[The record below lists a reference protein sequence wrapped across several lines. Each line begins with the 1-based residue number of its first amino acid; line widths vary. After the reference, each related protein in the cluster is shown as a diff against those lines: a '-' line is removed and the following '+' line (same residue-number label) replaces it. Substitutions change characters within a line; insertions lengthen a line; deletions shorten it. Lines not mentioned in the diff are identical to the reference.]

1 MKNLRYIIYVLSLL
15 FAVGCSTEFETPTV
29 GAIQGRISLQI
40 DSQAL
45 VASRAVTSN
54 DIEAAMSHIDV
65 LFYDESEQLFHHE
78 RVSATEAYQGAVYL
92 TKKREDFAVNALYNV
107 FLVANST
114 LPATRFAQC
123 SDMDALFH
131 LSQQDELIHMT
142 GQQEVSEAPQY
153 FLMDGQAYDA
163 SLGSEPEVKSAVEI
177 NNGVVTDDT
186 KLSCVLR
193 RAAAKVVVTL
203 NRGEQVEFINGPQ
216 AGYYFRNIPYNTLV
230 VDRYTHDAELITPK
244 RSVSSQFCYWEP
256 DNSRITVVGYMYSH
270 NHKGQSFFERG
281 TSLIINI
288 PLSYT
293 TVNPE
298 SGEQT
303 KHSFENS
310 YYQLQLSKEE
320 VFERNHIYYVSATI
334 NAPGAEEVSTPITI
348 LPTKYSV
355 KDWLSESIDVGG
367 EAGPRYLKVN
377 REQFEMRNVA
387 VDNTSLVFA
396 SSHPVTIAINNVY
409 YVDKFGQTKTIT
421 SSTAQYNISATPLAE
436 LAGNIEVTSDVP
448 TNNTIRYIEMRVYQ
462 DDNSNGLHDTGELYE
477 DVLVLQYPLI
487 YVTNIVGWYSYRDDF
502 KTTDSKPTTF
512 KYRGDNITRV
522 GLDVDNIGT
531 NRNPIY
537 VWTGDYVYNNS
548 SAYFWRSKVADDPA
562 TTGSN
567 AGKSY
572 LSYYSWGNSS
582 SATEATKSSYGYQN
596 CRMYHVRVTATSA
609 DYVVGRPRITDNV
622 TDPGADNAK
631 LVSPSFMIASR
642 LGFVTTGTNIG
653 AVVDDNTQRHTVFAD
668 HCREYVEVCKD
679 SNGNPIVYDDWRLPT
694 SAELNIIMDLQGS
707 ASDNADA
714 IDYLL
719 NAVFYESASG
729 RTFNTKNDDDITD
742 VNNYSGS
749 SYSVRCVRDAY

>member
-1 MKNLRYIIYVLSLL
+1 
-15 FAVGCSTEFETPTV
+15 
-29 GAIQGRISLQI
+29 
-40 DSQAL
+40 
-45 VASRAVTSN
+45 
-54 DIEAAMSHIDV
+54 
-65 LFYDESEQLFHHE
+65 
-78 RVSATEAYQGAVYL
+78 
-92 TKKREDFAVNALYNV
+92 
-107 FLVANST
+107 
-114 LPATRFAQC
+114 
-123 SDMDALFH
+123 
-131 LSQQDELIHMT
+131 
-142 GQQEVSEAPQY
+142 
-153 FLMDGQAYDA
+153 
-163 SLGSEPEVKSAVEI
+163 
-177 NNGVVTDDT
+177 
-186 KLSCVLR
+186 
-193 RAAAKVVVTL
+193 
-203 NRGEQVEFINGPQ
+203 
-216 AGYYFRNIPYNTLV
+216 
-230 VDRYTHDAELITPK
+230 
-244 RSVSSQFCYWEP
+244 
-256 DNSRITVVGYMYSH
+256 
-270 NHKGQSFFERG
+270 
-281 TSLIINI
+281 
-288 PLSYT
+288 
-293 TVNPE
+293 
-298 SGEQT
+298 
-303 KHSFENS
+303 
-310 YYQLQLSKEE
+310 LSKEE

-348 LPTKYSV
+348 IPTKYSV

-377 REQFEMRNVA
+377 REQFEMRNIA

-409 YVDKFGQTKTIT
+409 YVDKFGQEQNIT
-421 SSTAQYNISATPLAE
+421 SSADDYNISATPLE
-436 LAGNIEVTSDVP
+436 EFAGNIEVRSDVP

-462 DDNSNGLHDTGELYE
+462 DDNSNGRHDTGELYE

-512 KYRGDNITRV
+512 QYRGDNITRV
-522 GLDVDNIGT
+522 GLDVDNIGS

-562 TTGSN
+562 TTGNN

>member
-1 MKNLRYIIYVLSLL
+1 MKNLRYIIYALTLIL
-15 FAVGCSTEFETPTV
+15 AVGCSTEFETPTV
-29 GAIQGRISLQI
+29 GDIQGRISLQI

-377 REQFEMRNVA
+377 REQFEMRTHKRLIDILRPSNKTVEA
-387 VDNTSLVFA
+387 LMSL
-396 SSHPVTIAINNVY
+396 
-409 YVDKFGQTKTIT
+409 
-421 SSTAQYNISATPLAE
+421 E
-436 LAGNIEVTSDVP
+436 LPAGVEIE
-448 TNNTIRYIEMRVYQ
+448 I
-462 DDNSNGLHDTGELYE
+462 
-477 DVLVLQYPLI
+477 
-487 YVTNIVGWYSYRDDF
+487 
-502 KTTDSKPTTF
+502 
-512 KYRGDNITRV
+512 
-522 GLDVDNIGT
+522 
-531 NRNPIY
+531 
-537 VWTGDYVYNNS
+537 
-548 SAYFWRSKVADDPA
+548 
-562 TTGSN
+562 
-567 AGKSY
+567 
-572 LSYYSWGNSS
+572 
-582 SATEATKSSYGYQN
+582 
-596 CRMYHVRVTATSA
+596 
-609 DYVVGRPRITDNV
+609 
-622 TDPGADNAK
+622 K
-631 LVSPSFMIASR
+631 L
-642 LGFVTTGTNIG
+642 
-653 AVVDDNTQRHTVFAD
+653 
-668 HCREYVEVCKD
+668 
-679 SNGNPIVYDDWRLPT
+679 
-694 SAELNIIMDLQGS
+694 
-707 ASDNADA
+707 
-714 IDYLL
+714 
-719 NAVFYESASG
+719 
-729 RTFNTKNDDDITD
+729 
-742 VNNYSGS
+742 
-749 SYSVRCVRDAY
+749 